1 MPCSPVRVK
10 LKKSVVIKRILMKS
24 AGEQRLEATLSTEE
38 EGAHIQEELDDL
50 EE

>member
-1 MPCSPVRVK
+1 MMLCHPARVK
-10 LKKSVVIKRILMKS
+10 KFVVVKRILMKS
-24 AGEQRLEATLSTEE
+24 ASEQRLEATFSTKR